1 MISGV
6 HVNAN
11 TSKVNRL
18 TPLESGDLAAPPGS
32 QPWARAVRLQIQSL
46 LNDNAGDVKQLRT
59 WLSGIEEHSGYSQL
73 TNENGEAFSSYAD
86 FCKAKQPWGLG
97 FSPEVIEQKLKDLEL
112 QNENIVEV
120 EEEKSRS
127 WGDIEQYL
135 QRFSKVINE
144 CDDSNS
150 ISVHQIAKI
159 LNIHIKN
166 AYKWK
171 KRWLDLGWIEP
182 APEEKRG
189 IYTVSDQGRKQVQQ
203 WAEQMPAGGINE
215 PLWLTVPRSNPK
227 KIAEELI
234 ASLEVEHLK
243 EIYQLIGKSFEKQE

>member
-11 TSKVNRL
+11 TSKVQTL
-18 TPLESGDLAAPPGS
+18 TLDETGDLAAPPGS
-32 QPWARAVRLQIQSL
+32 QSWAIAVRLQIQSL
-46 LNDNAGDVKQLRT
+46 LNENAGGVKQLRS
-59 WLSGIEEHSGYSQL
+59 WLEGIEEHSGYSQL
-73 TNENGEAFSSYAD
+73 TNEDGETFSSYAE

-97 FSPEVIEQKLKDLEL
+97 YAPEIIEQMLKDLEL
-112 QNENIVEV
+112 IQDKVEV

-135 QRFSKVINE
+135 QRFSKVIQDCE
-144 CDDSNS
+144 DSNL

-182 APEEKRG
+182 GAEGKRG
-189 IYTVSDQGRKQVQQ
+189 IYQVTDEGRKQAQE
-203 WAEQMPAGGINE
+203 WSENMPSGGVNE
-215 PLWLTVPRSNPK
+215 PLWLTIPRTNPK
-227 KIAEELI
+227 KAAEELI
-234 ASLEVEHLK
+234 ASLEVEQLK
-243 EIYQLIGKSFEKQE
+243 EIYELIGKTFE

>member
-18 TPLESGDLAAPPGS
+18 TPSETGDLAAPPGS
-32 QPWARAVRLQIQSL
+32 QPWAIAVRLQIQSL
-46 LNDNAGDVKQLRT
+46 LNDSASNVKQLRS

-73 TNENGEAFSSYAD
+73 TDENGEAFSSYAE
-86 FCKAKQPWGLG
+86 FCQAKQPWGLG
-97 FSPEVIEQKLKDLEL
+97 SSPEIIEQKLKDLEL

-135 QRFSKVINE
+135 QRFSKVIQE
-144 CDDSNS
+144 CDDNNS

-166 AYKWK
+166 GYKWK

-189 IYTVSDQGRKQVQQ
+189 IYTVSDEGKKQVQQ
-203 WAEQMPAGGINE
+203 WTEQMPSGGINE

-227 KIAEELI
+227 KVAEELI
-234 ASLEVEHLK
+234 ASLETEQLK
-243 EIYQLIGKSFEKQE
+243 EIYELIGKSFE

>member
-11 TSKVNRL
+11 TSKVNTL
-18 TPLESGDLAAPPGS
+18 TPSEPGDLAAPLGS
-32 QPWARAVRLQIQSL
+32 QSWAIAVRLQIQSF
-46 LNDNAGDVKQLRT
+46 LNDGVSDVDRLRS
-59 WLSGIEEHSGYSQL
+59 WLSLIEEHSGYSQL
-73 TNENGEAFSSYAD
+73 TNEDGEAFSSYAE

-97 FSPEVIEQKLKDLEL
+97 SSPEIIEKMLKDLEL
-112 QNENIVEV
+112 NQDKIVEG
-120 EEEKSRS
+120 EEDKSRS

-135 QRFSKVINE
+135 QRFSKVIQDCEDN
-144 CDDSNS
+144 NS

-182 APEEKRG
+182 AVEGKRG
-189 IYTVSDQGRKQVQQ
+189 IYQVSDEGRKQAQE
-203 WAEQMPAGGINE
+203 WAEKMPSGGINE

-227 KIAEELI
+227 KAAEELI

-243 EIYQLIGKSFEKQE
+243 EIYELIGNSFEKQ

>member
-6 HVNAN
+6 HVDAN
-11 TSKVNRL
+11 TSKVNTL
-18 TPLESGDLAAPPGS
+18 TLDEPGDLAAPTGS
-32 QPWARAVRLQIQSL
+32 QSWAIAVRLQIQSL
-46 LNDNAGDVKQLRT
+46 LNDSGSNVNQLRS

-73 TNENGEAFSSYAD
+73 TDENGETFSSYAE

-97 FSPEVIEQKLKDLEL
+97 SSSEIIEKMLKDLEL
-112 QNENIVEV
+112 IQDKIVEV

-135 QRFSKVINE
+135 QRFSKVIQDCE
-144 CDDSNS
+144 DSNS

-171 KRWLDLGWIEP
+171 KRWLDLGWIEA
-182 APEEKRG
+182 APEAKRG
-189 IYTVSDQGRKQVQQ
+189 IYQVTDEGRKQSQE
-203 WAEQMPAGGINE
+203 WAEKMPSGGINE
-215 PLWLTVPRSNPK
+215 PLWLTVPRGNPK
-227 KIAEELI
+227 KVAEELI

-243 EIYQLIGKSFEKQE
+243 EIYELIGKSFEKQE

>member
-11 TSKVNRL
+11 TSKINRL
-18 TPLESGDLAAPPGS
+18 TLDETGDLAAPPGS
-32 QPWARAVRLQIQSL
+32 QPWAIAVRLQIQSF
-46 LNDNAGDVKQLRT
+46 LNDSVGDVKQLRT
-59 WLSGIEEHSGYSQL
+59 WLKGIEEHSGYTQL
-73 TNENGEAFSSYAD
+73 TNENGEAFSSYAE
-86 FCKAKQPWGLG
+86 FCKTKQPWGLG
-97 FSPEVIEQKLKDLEL
+97 SSPEIIEQKLKDLEL
-112 QNENIVEV
+112 QNEIVEV
-120 EEEKSRS
+120 EEKGRS

-135 QRFSKVINE
+135 QRFSKVIDE
-144 CDDSNS
+144 CENNNS

-166 AYKWK
+166 GYKWK

-189 IYTVSDQGRKQVQQ
+189 IYTVSDEGKKQVQQ
-203 WAEQMPAGGINE
+203 WAEQMPSGGINE

-227 KIAEELI
+227 KVAEELI
-234 ASLEVEHLK
+234 ASLETEQLK
-243 EIYQLIGKSFEKQE
+243 EIYELIGKSFEKQE

>member
-18 TPLESGDLAAPPGS
+18 TLDEPGDLAAPPGS
-32 QPWARAVRLQIQSL
+32 QPWAIAVRLQIQSL

-59 WLSGIEEHSGYSQL
+59 WLKGIEEHSGYSQL

-86 FCKAKQPWGLG
+86 FCKAKQPWGIG
-97 FSPEVIEQKLKDLEL
+97 SSPEIIEQMLKDLEL

-135 QRFSKVINE
+135 QRFSKVIQDCEDN
-144 CDDSNS
+144 NS

-171 KRWLDLGWIEP
+171 KRWLDLGWIEL
-182 APEEKRG
+182 APEGKRG
-189 IYTVSDQGRKQVQQ
+189 IYQVSDEGKKQAQQ
-203 WAEQMPAGGINE
+203 WTENMPSGGVNE
-215 PLWLTVPRSNPK
+215 PLWLTIPRSNPQK
-227 KIAEELI
+227 AAEELI
-234 ASLEVEHLK
+234 ASLEVEQLK
-243 EIYQLIGKSFEKQE
+243 EIYELIGKSFEKQE

>member
-11 TSKVNRL
+11 TSKVNTL
-18 TPLESGDLAAPPGS
+18 ASLEPGDLAAPPGS
-32 QPWARAVRLQIQSL
+32 QPWAIAVRLQIQSL
-46 LNDNAGDVKQLRT
+46 LNDGGSNVKQLRT
-59 WLSGIEEHSGYSQL
+59 WLEGIEEHSGYSQL
-73 TNENGEAFSSYAD
+73 TDENGEAFSSYAE

-97 FSPEVIEQKLKDLEL
+97 SSPEIIEKMIKDLEL
-112 QNENIVEV
+112 TQDNIVEG
-120 EEEKSRS
+120 EEDKSRS

-135 QRFSKVINE
+135 QRFSKIIQDCE
-144 CDDSNS
+144 DSNS

-182 APEEKRG
+182 IPEGKRG
-189 IYTVSDQGRKQVQQ
+189 IYQVTEEGRKQAQE
-203 WAEQMPAGGINE
+203 WAEKMPSGGINE

-227 KIAEELI
+227 KAAEELI
-234 ASLEVEHLK
+234 ASLQAEHLK
-243 EIYQLIGKSFEKQE
+243 EIYELIGSHFQKQE

>member
-1 MISGV
+1 M
-6 HVNAN
+6 
-11 TSKVNRL
+11 
-18 TPLESGDLAAPPGS
+18 
-32 QPWARAVRLQIQSL
+32 RLQIQSL

-144 CDDSNS
+144 CDDNNS

-182 APEEKRG
+182 APEEKEVFTLFQMKEENK
-189 IYTVSDQGRKQVQQ
+189 YSSGRNKCHLVVL
-203 WAEQMPAGGINE
+203 MNLYG
-215 PLWLTVPRSNPK
+215 LTVPRSNPK
-227 KIAEELI
+227 KVAEELI
-234 ASLEVEHLK
+234 ASLETEHLK
-243 EIYQLIGKSFEKQE
+243 EIYELIGKKF

>member
-6 HVNAN
+6 HVKAN
-11 TSKVNRL
+11 TSKVNTITL
-18 TPLESGDLAAPPGS
+18 DGPGDLAAPPGS
-32 QPWARAVRLQIQSL
+32 QPWAIAVRLQIQSL
-46 LNDNAGDVKQLRT
+46 LNDSGSSVKQLRT
-59 WLSGIEEHSGYSQL
+59 WLEGIEEHSGYSQL
-73 TNENGEAFSSYAD
+73 TDEDGETFSSYAE

-97 FSPEVIEQKLKDLEL
+97 SSPEIIDKMLKDLEL
-112 QNENIVEV
+112 IQEKIVEV

-135 QRFSKVINE
+135 QRFSKVIQDCE
-144 CDDSNS
+144 DSNS

-182 APEEKRG
+182 AIEGKRG
-189 IYTVSDQGRKQVQQ
+189 IYTVTDEGRKQAQE
-203 WAEQMPAGGINE
+203 WADKMPSGGVNE
-215 PLWLTVPRSNPK
+215 PLWLTVPRKNPK
-227 KIAEELI
+227 KAAEELI
-234 ASLEVEHLK
+234 ASLEVEQLK
-243 EIYQLIGKSFEKQE
+243 EIYELIGKSFEK